1 VLSAPDSGTQ
11 ASRLALARRCGA
23 TLRQGLEL
31 LGIPVVQR
39 M

>member
-1 VLSAPDSGTQ
+1 
-11 ASRLALARRCGA
+11 LALAHCCGE